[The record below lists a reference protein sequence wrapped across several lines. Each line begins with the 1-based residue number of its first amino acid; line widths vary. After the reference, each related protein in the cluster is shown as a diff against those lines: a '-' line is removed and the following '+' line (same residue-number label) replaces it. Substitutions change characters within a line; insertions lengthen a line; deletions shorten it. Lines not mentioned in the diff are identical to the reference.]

1 MRRVGEAR
9 LETALFTPVEGDP
22 ECLGSPMSNPK
33 GFAGTQETGEEE
45 MLTQEA
51 GAAGCARK
59 VQA

>member
-1 MRRVGEAR
+1 MIQGDRRDTERA
-9 LETALFTPVEGDP
+9 
-22 ECLGSPMSNPK
+22 
-33 GFAGTQETGEEE
+33 QGEEE